1 MDLSTLQKLMQAQ
14 DPRLKFSVMDFLDE
28 RPVEVVDQLDPQ
40 KHSRKPG
47 DVENLL
53 ANKVDFLIWDDYVSP
68 ELALEARNEASQ
80 IYKDGQMKD
89 AGTGKEKVNDKAIRS
104 DKLFWITDRKS
115 GPLSEISS
123 MHEQTIES
131 LFDGKEVQLAI
142 YPGEEQPAHYLR
154 HRDAILQDLNNRQG
168 HQRILTIITYLNPE
182 LSENQGDLRLYLDSK
197 IIDVR
202 PRLGRTI
209 VFRSTVV
216 EHEVRPSAGYNRFAV
231 TTWLHDL
238 PVKQIEQKP
247 SDPNGTIFVGIPSY
261 RDFMVVDTVNS
272 LFEKAQSK
280 SRVFVH
286 IFLQH
291 DLNND
296 TDS

>member
-115 GPLSEISS
+115 GPLSEIST
-123 MHEQTIES
+123 MHEQTMES
-131 LFDGKEVQLAI
+131 FFDGKEVQLAI
-142 YPGEEQPAHYLR
+142 YPGEE
-154 HRDAILQDLNNRQG
+154 
-168 HQRILTIITYLNPE
+168 
-182 LSENQGDLRLYLDSK
+182 
-197 IIDVR
+197 
-202 PRLGRTI
+202 
-209 VFRSTVV
+209 
-216 EHEVRPSAGYNRFAV
+216 
-231 TTWLHDL
+231 
-238 PVKQIEQKP
+238 
-247 SDPNGTIFVGIPSY
+247 
-261 RDFMVVDTVNS
+261 
-272 LFEKAQSK
+272 
-280 SRVFVH
+280 
-286 IFLQH
+286 
-291 DLNND
+291 
-296 TDS
+296 